1 MINENAGGA
10 KKFIINN
17 AYDNNLS
24 VYGNLTVSSNL
35 IVLGAST
42 TLETEVYTTER
53 LEITN
58 ANNTT
63 RALVIKQNDTI
74 NDIIQASNRDGQVF
88 ALGNNGDV
96 RISGEYIRRGRD
108 VVMDTSNY
116 VRTTSNIFSKNI
128 KFKVHFITGLQQIKI
143 SKFIGIRNYA
153 NRE

>member
-1 MINENAGGA
+1 MINENTNAM

-17 AYDNNLS
+17 AYDNNFS

-74 NDIIQASNRDGQVF
+74 NDIIRASNRDNNVF
-88 ALGNNGDV
+88 TLSNGGDV
-96 RISGEYIRRGRD
+96 RILGNYIRNNRD
-108 VVMDTSNY
+108 VISDTSNY
-116 VRTTSNIFSKNI
+116 VFETSNI
-128 KFKVHFITGLQQIKI
+128 I
-143 SKFIGIRNYA
+143 SKRLLDNVVTLNNTLRLNDTYNSNYI
-153 NRE
+153 